1 MREDDILR
9 IIGNTREYRDRASRY
24 LQNYEWE
31 MEKGDREKA
40 GEALWGVISC
50 LINALYLLEKG
61 KPSTKHRESSRFAK
75 EFMTSR
81 FEEEDSKEF
90 ANTYEKVERF
100 HANFYH
106 AFLSE
111 EEFKEIAGDVLR
123 LVEYLDRILSDM
135 LSKIEDEIKSASG

>member
-1 MREDDILR
+1 MKDDVLR
-9 IIGNTREYRDRASRY
+9 IIRIAREYRERASRY

-31 MEKGDREKA
+31 METGDREKA

-50 LINALYLLEKG
+50 LINALYILEKG

-81 FEEEDSKEF
+81 LGENGREF
-90 ANTYEKVERF
+90 ANIYEMVEKF

-106 AFLSE
+106 AFLDE
-111 EEFKEIAGDVLR
+111 EDFKKTAGDVLR
-123 LVEYLDRILSDM
+123 LAEYLDRVLSDM
-135 LSKIEDEIKSASG
+135 LIKIEAEIKSTSG

>member
-1 MREDDILR
+1 MKEDILR
-9 IIGNTREYRDRASRY
+9 IIRNAREYRERASRY

-31 MEKGDREKA
+31 MEKRDREKA

-81 FEEEDSKEF
+81 LEEKDSKEF
-90 ANTYEKVERF
+90 ANIYEKVEKF
-100 HANFYH
+100 HANYYH
-106 AFLSE
+106 AFLDE
-111 EEFKEIAGDVLR
+111 EDFKKTAGDVLR
-123 LVEYLDRILSDM
+123 LAEYLDRVLSDM